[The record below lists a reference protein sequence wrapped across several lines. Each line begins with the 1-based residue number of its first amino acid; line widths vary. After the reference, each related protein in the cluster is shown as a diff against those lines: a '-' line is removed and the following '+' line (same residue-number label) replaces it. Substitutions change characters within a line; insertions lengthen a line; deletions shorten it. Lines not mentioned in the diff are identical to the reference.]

1 MTLRVVH
8 CGTGFTGREA
18 LRAIIEDPELEL
30 VGQYVSTPEKAGK
43 DAGELCGLPAT
54 GVLATG
60 DLDAVVELK
69 ADCLCYAGN
78 AVGRELEAVEEMAKF
93 LRVGTNVVTFSVVEL
108 SYPPATPAEF
118 REIIEA
124 ACEAGGTS
132 LYSTGSEPGAM
143 SMNFPAGMLSM
154 SGEVTAYR
162 EQQIYP
168 DLANGYPL
176 EAVLRESMGF
186 GKPDGFAPSR
196 LTDGTVEVRWSPQ
209 IWFIADLLGI
219 ELDGIELKWETATTP
234 VDIETPNVGTY
245 PAGTLCGYYWRLSG
259 VVADKPVVS
268 VEYIAQITRDAKVP
282 EHWPRLPDGIDGGI
296 AYQLEGRPTY
306 RALLIPDP
314 MPEGI
319 NSGLAM
325 TALAATNAISVV
337 VAARPGH
344 LSPTDLPFYASRRGG
359 SIQ

>member
-18 LRAIIEDPELEL
+18 LRAIIEDPSLEL
-30 VGQYVSTPEKAGK
+30 VGQYVSTPEKVGK
-43 DAGELCGLPAT
+43 DAGEFCGLPAT

-60 DLDAVVELK
+60 DLDALVQMK
-69 ADCLCYAGN
+69 ADCLSYAGN
-78 AVGRELEAVEEMAKF
+78 AVGRELEAVEEMAEF
-93 LRVGTNVVTFSVVEL
+93 LRAGTNVVTFAVVEI

-118 REIIEA
+118 RELIES
-124 ACEAGGTS
+124 ACKAGGTS
-132 LYSTGSEPGAM
+132 LYATGGEPGAI
-143 SMNFPAGMLSM
+143 SMNVPAGLLSM
-154 SGEVTAYR
+154 SGDVTGFC

-176 EAVLRESMGF
+176 ETVLRESMGF
-186 GKPDGFAPSR
+186 GKPDGFAPAR
-196 LTDGTVEVRWSPQ
+196 LTDGTVEVRWTPQ
-209 IWFIADLLGI
+209 IKFLADLLGI
-219 ELDGIELKWETATTP
+219 DLDGIELEWETAATP

-259 VVADKPVVS
+259 MVAGKPVVS
-268 VEYIAQITRDAKVP
+268 AEYIAQITPDAQVP
-282 EHWPRLPDGIDGGI
+282 EHWPRLPAGIDGGI
-296 AYQLEGRPTY
+296 AYTVKGRPTY
-306 RALLIPDP
+306 RTFLVPDP

-325 TALAATNAISVV
+325 TALAATNAIPAV

-359 SIQ
+359 SLR